1 MTITFVPPY
10 GPPGPSSGW
19 QNDPSGDTPLTEGV
33 LDDWTQ
39 ATMDVVAALNEILAG
54 PLGSVVINY
63 LNLPVGTTAGTVA
76 AGDDSRF
83 VSIPTVLNNAL
94 LCVIEV
100 AGVYGARP
108 VWPNPVVWIGTD
120 TPTGGGT
127 VTSGTTAVDGFDV
140 YIPKP

>member
-1 MTITFVPPY
+1 MATYVPYY
-10 GPPGPSSGW
+10 GPPGPGTGW
-19 QNDPSGDTPLTEGV
+19 ETTTEITSPALDNIEQGTIDNSVAVDEIAPGAPGFRQVDPTK
-33 LDDWTQ
+33 
-39 ATMDVVAALNEILAG
+39 
-54 PLGSVVINY
+54 
-63 LNLPVGTTAGTVA
+63 LPVGTTAGTVA

-108 VWPNPVVWIGTD
+108 VWPNPVVWMGTD

-140 YIPKP
+140 YIPMP